1 MTKNTTLAM
10 PEDNNKKN
18 DIDKKDD
25 KNSLEQVLKA
35 LLIQSTKNDEV
46 FKDQIVKINNQVA
59 DLSNDQ
65 NLLKEDF
72 RGFKEGY
79 IENLRLEPWQKKVI
93 KKHVRDSV
101 RDTINKKYKK
111 NRSIMQIAYSQA
123 YRNLQ
128 TFGFNSLDDTKQKFY
143 EDIINAINSGQVTIT
158 EKQVLD
164 RYNSKLADDKKA

>member
-1 MTKNTTLAM
+1 MSKNTNLVM

-25 KNSLEQVLKA
+25 NNSLEQVLKTFM
-35 LLIQSTKNDEV
+35 IQSTKNDEV

-59 DLSNDQ
+59 DLSHDQ
-65 NLLKEDF
+65 NSLKEDF
-72 RGFKEGY
+72 RGFKEEY

-101 RDTINKKYKK
+101 RDTINKKYRK
-111 NRSIMQIAYSQA
+111 NRSVMAIAYSQA

-128 TFGFNSLDDTKQKFY
+128 TFGFNTLDDTKQKFY
-143 EDIINAINSGQVTIT
+143 EDIINAINSGQATIT

-164 RYNSKLADDKKA
+164 RYNSMLLDDKKA

>member
-35 LLIQSTKNDEV
+35 FMIQSTKNDEV

-111 NRSIMQIAYSQA
+111 NRSCLLYTSDA
-123 YRNLQ
+123 
-128 TFGFNSLDDTKQKFY
+128 
-143 EDIINAINSGQVTIT
+143 
-158 EKQVLD
+158 
-164 RYNSKLADDKKA
+164 ADE